1 MVSFALDVFLTS
13 CLPLIFSLCSSWN
26 KKRRIVEKSIPIFF
40 NTSSMKALC
49 TKTDN
54 AQTRQKQS
62 ADRGSRW
69 KRIVLIARFWTLISK
84 LKSET
89 CGFPFLQLLVIKIT
103 FYIYL
108 KVLKIFY
115 VLKLNFRI
123 SFCPCDLE
131 GSKGNELKFL
141 YWVQNSISIFRN
153 NYLYT
158 GITREIL
165 IQNFKLNPHGESCK

>member
-1 MVSFALDVFLTS
+1 
-13 CLPLIFSLCSSWN
+13 
-26 KKRRIVEKSIPIFF
+26 
-40 NTSSMKALC
+40 MKALC

-62 ADRGSRW
+62 TDRGSRW

-89 CGFPFLQLLVIKIT
+89 CGFPFIQLLMIKIT

-158 GITREIL
+158 LESLERYWFRIL
-165 IQNFKLNPHGESCK
+165 NWIYTAKVVNNIQIYLAELLKNHY